1 VKIFIQNPINDNF
14 EFEGHSISSLTY
26 KDLFNK
32 KPGLMDYF
40 KGGYSHSTMSA
51 KFSNPNYLNRLYLEK
66 DKDYF
71 RFLETFRELY
81 KDYEVIVMNP
91 GVDLVHPEYL
101 YKNFKNSLKIIH
113 CIDDPHQTY
122 SYILPYSWVFDAAT
136 YVSPS
141 YSPEFTMKDFLN
153 LAGIKATFWVPLTNS
168 NTKPP
173 KWKKEEL
180 ALQLKKREKKVVYF
194 GHFYRNKVER
204 LIYLKKKLKNKFQI
218 YGKFPLKGL
227 SFFNYSLLHKDPLMY
242 LPKFISNKER
252 EIVYEK
258 TAVGINMHLSYP
270 SVETG
275 NARTYELAYNGVA
288 QVVDTSKTS
297 LIKNIF
303 EPNKEILTYES
314 MDECIF
320 QTNKLLQD
328 DDLRYDIALAAY
340 ERCIKEYSYSKTL
353 SNQINWFKYLLQ

>member
-1 VKIFIQNPINDNF
+1 
-14 EFEGHSISSLTY
+14 
-26 KDLFNK
+26 
-32 KPGLMDYF
+32 
-40 KGGYSHSTMSA
+40 
-51 KFSNPNYLNRLYLEK
+51 
-66 DKDYF
+66 
-71 RFLETFRELY
+71 
-81 KDYEVIVMNP
+81 
-91 GVDLVHPEYL
+91 
-101 YKNFKNSLKIIH
+101 
-113 CIDDPHQTY
+113 
-122 SYILPYSWVFDAAT
+122 
-136 YVSPS
+136 
-141 YSPEFTMKDFLN
+141 
-153 LAGIKATFWVPLTNS
+153 
-168 NTKPP
+168 
-173 KWKKEEL
+173 
-180 ALQLKKREKKVVYF
+180 
-194 GHFYRNKVER
+194 
-204 LIYLKKKLKNKFQI
+204 
-218 YGKFPLKGL
+218 
-227 SFFNYSLLHKDPLMY
+227 MY

-314 MDECIF
+314 MDECIV

-328 DDLRYDIALAAY
+328 DDLRYNIALAAY